1 MKVALVHDFLTQY
14 GGAEKVLEALHEIWP
29 EAPIFT
35 LFYDQKKLGDK
46 FKNFKI
52 KVSPIQNLP
61 FALSFY
67 RFYLPLLPAAIERF
81 NLNEYD
87 LIISD
92 CSSFAKGVITKRESL
107 HLSYLHCP
115 TRFLWADTHQYLDSL
130 KGLEGFLRKIIAPVL
145 TALRVWDAQAA
156 RRPDYLLA
164 NSNFIAKE
172 IKHFYHREAH
182 VIYPPVETDKFF
194 ISEQIENY
202 FLLIS
207 RPRAYKKIELAIEAF
222 KQLGLPLKIIG
233 GDEKEIRLRRGGYGG
248 PRGNIEFLGFVD
260 EATKAKYFSRAQA
273 LIFPQKEDFGIT
285 AVEAMASGRPVIA
298 FGEGGALETVIE
310 GKTGLFFD
318 QQEPNSLAEIV
329 KKFKSKNFNPQEIR
343 AHSLKFDK
351 KIFKK
356 NIEDMIKHAW
366 QNKFSVF
373 APTPPKQLRLRRPGK
388 GYGGSAKS

>member
-1 MKVALVHDFLTQY
+1 MKVAIIHDFLTQY

-35 LFYDQKKLGDK
+35 LFYDKKKLGDK
-46 FKNFKI
+46 FKNFEI

-87 LIISD
+87 LIISN
-92 CSSFAKGVITKRESL
+92 CSSFAKGVIFKRESL
-107 HLSYLHCP
+107 HLSYIHCP

-145 TALRVWDAQAA
+145 TALRVWDAQASQ
-156 RRPDYLLA
+156 RPDYLLA

-172 IKHFYHREAH
+172 IQHFYRREAQ
-182 VIYPPVETDKFF
+182 VIYPPVETDNFF

-207 RPRAYKKIELAIEAF
+207 RMRFYKKVDLAIEAF
-222 KQLGLPLKIIG
+222 NQLGFPLKIIG
-233 GDEKEIRLRRGGYGG
+233 GDRHEKKARK
-248 PRGNIEFLGFVD
+248 NIEFLGFVD
-260 EATKAKYFSRAQA
+260 EATKAKYLSRAQA

-285 AVEAMASGRPVIA
+285 AVEAMAAGRPVIA
-298 FGEGGALETVIE
+298 FRGGGALETVIE
-310 GKTGLFFD
+310 KETGLFFD
-318 QQEPNSLAEIV
+318 KQEPSSLAETI
-329 KKFKSKNFNPQEIR
+329 KKFKSEDFNPQKIR
-343 AHSLKFDK
+343 DYSLKFDK

-356 NIEDMIKHAW
+356 NMEDIVKHAW
-366 QNKFSVF
+366 QNKFP
-373 APTPPKQLRLRRPGK
+373 A
-388 GYGGSAKS
+388 